1 MNDSWV
7 KAVAVLGAVSLAGAL
22 PATALAAE
30 VPRGDVLGTESPDA
44 VPGRYIVV
52 LDDAVSAQDVVGTA
66 GDLAAKFG
74 GSVEMTYRTALRGF
88 AVSLDDAE
96 ASLLAA
102 EPGVALVE
110 QDQRVRLT
118 DVQEDPTWGLDRIDQ
133 RELPLDGVYEYQSTA
148 DEVAVYVLDTGINH
162 GHADFGGRA
171 RLGFDAVDDG
181 QEGEDC
187 NGHGTHVAGTIGG
200 EEFGVAKG
208 VDLYSVRV
216 LGCDGSGTSSGVIAG
231 IDWVTENAQAP
242 AVANM
247 SLGSAGATAIDEA
260 VTNSVAA
267 GVTYVVA
274 GGNSNTDACGTSPA
288 RVEEAVTV
296 GATDAEDGRAYF
308 SNWGECLDL
317 FAPGVDITSAWID
330 GEDATNTIS
339 GTSMASPH
347 VAGAAALLLAES
359 PEATPEEIGAA
370 LADAA
375 TPDVVEDPQAG
386 SPNLLL
392 YTGQ

>member
-1 MNDSWV
+1 MNDSWSR
-7 KAVAVLGAVSLAGAL
+7 AVAFLGAVALVAAL
-22 PATALAAE
+22 PGTALATE
-30 VPRGDVLGTESPDA
+30 GPRGDVLGTENPDA

-52 LDDAVSAQDVVGTA
+52 LDDTVSAQDVVGTA

-96 ASLLAA
+96 APLLAA

-118 DVQEDPTWGLDRIDQ
+118 DVQEGPTWGLDRIDQ
-133 RELPLDGVYEYQSTA
+133 RELPLDEAYEYQSTA
-148 DEVAVYVLDTGINH
+148 EGVSVYVLDTGINH
-162 GHADFGGRA
+162 GHVDFGGRA
-171 RLGFDAVDDG
+171 QLGFDAVDDG

-200 EEFGVAKG
+200 EEYGVAKG

-231 IDWVTENAQAP
+231 IDWVTENAETP

-260 VTNSVAA
+260 VANSVAA

-359 PEATPEEIGAA
+359 PEATPEEIAAA
-370 LADAA
+370 LTDAA